1 MKVNEKNILEEVE
14 NTLRACLQRVPFLEI
29 ESMERELKVGDVC
42 IDIVSTPG
50 LNHPVLSWYEG
61 AEKLLRHC
69 GLMP

>member
-14 NTLRACLQRVPFLEI
+14 NTLRAYLQRVPFLEI
-29 ESMERELKVGDVC
+29 ESLERELMVGDIC
-42 IDIVSTPG
+42 IDIVATSG

-69 GLMP
+69 GL